1 MKLTSPLFYFILLT
15 LLLASCAVPKP
26 FEYRNFKNFTIQKVG
41 FAATTLKMDLVYFNP
56 NNFELALKTTDID
69 IFINDVFLG
78 HTTQEY
84 QISIPRKEEFSM
96 PVSIDLDMKNILRNG
111 MNALFSNEVRLKI
124 TGSLKVGKA
133 NTFISFPIRYE
144 GNQQFSLFQ

>member
-1 MKLTSPLFYFILLT
+1 MKLTSPLLYFILLT

>member
-1 MKLTSPLFYFILLT
+1 MKLRSPLLYITLLT
-15 LLLASCAVPKP
+15 LLLASCTVPKP
-26 FEYRNFKNFTIQKVG
+26 FEYRNFKNFTIQKAG
-41 FAATTLKMDLVYFNP
+41 FASSTIKMDLVYFNP
-56 NNFELALKTTDID
+56 NNFGLTLKTTDID

-78 HTTQEY
+78 HTTQQY
-84 QISIPRKEEFSM
+84 QILIPRKEEFSM

-111 MNALFSNEVRLKI
+111 VNALFSNEVKLKI
-124 TGSLKVGKA
+124 TGSLRVGKA

>member
-1 MKLTSPLFYFILLT
+1 MKPTSPLIYFTLLT
-15 LLLASCAVPKP
+15 LLLASCAIPKP

-41 FAATTLKMDLVYFNP
+41 FTTTTLKMDLVYFNP

-69 IFINDVFLG
+69 IFVNDVFLG

-124 TGSLKVGKA
+124 TGSLKVGKS

-144 GNQQFSLFQ
+144 GNQQFSIF